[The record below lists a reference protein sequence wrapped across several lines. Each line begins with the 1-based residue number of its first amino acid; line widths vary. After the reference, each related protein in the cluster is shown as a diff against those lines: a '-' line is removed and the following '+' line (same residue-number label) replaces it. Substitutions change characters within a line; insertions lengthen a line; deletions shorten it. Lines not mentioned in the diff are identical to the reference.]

1 MDGFNRDSR
10 GEGEVAT
17 SVIYRLFTRGRR
29 RGVHHFHGATYFL
42 RPGKKEGGGV
52 GIQIMGMEIAVD
64 PSLLFHQALSNYGNY
79 ELRDER
85 RSAYCDVR
93 IEEVYRFEGRI
104 RRSNRDRVR
113 TRGATETSR

>member
-1 MDGFNRDSR
+1 M
-10 GEGEVAT
+10 
-17 SVIYRLFTRGRR
+17 
-29 RGVHHFHGATYFL
+29 
-42 RPGKKEGGGV
+42 

-64 PSLLFHQALSNYGNY
+64 PSLLFHQAFSNYGNY

-85 RSAYCDVR
+85 RSVYCDVR

-113 TRGATETSR
+113 TRSNRDLSLRRLSARCDIILLGPLTLKVKEVGRAV

>member
-1 MDGFNRDSR
+1 
-10 GEGEVAT
+10 
-17 SVIYRLFTRGRR
+17 
-29 RGVHHFHGATYFL
+29 
-42 RPGKKEGGGV
+42 
-52 GIQIMGMEIAVD
+52 MGMEIAVD

-85 RSAYCDVR
+85 RSVYCDVR